1 MKTSTETVSAFTA
14 KTHLS
19 GLLKEVQK
27 GNLYIV
33 TLRGKPIAKIIPYND
48 DIKEDSIE
56 IALQNLN
63 SIRQKIKGNVDI
75 PSMINEGRKH

>member
-33 TLRGKPIAKIIPYND
+33 VLRGKPIAMIIPYTD
-48 DIKEDSIE
+48 ELKVDSIE
-56 IALQNLN
+56 DSESKHYPKKKVLQFSN
-63 SIRQKIKGNVDI
+63 
-75 PSMINEGRKH
+75 P

>member
-27 GNLYIV
+27 GNIYIV
-33 TLRGKPIAKIIPYND
+33 THRGKPIAKIIPYKD
-48 DIKEDSIE
+48 DLKKDSIE

-63 SIRQKIKGNVDI
+63 TIRQKIKGNIDI
-75 PSMINEGRKH
+75 RSMINEGRKH

>member
-56 IALQNLN
+56 VALQNLN
-63 SIRQKIKGNVDI
+63 TVRQKTKGKVAI
-75 PSMINEGRKH
+75 RSMINEGRKH

>member
-33 TLRGKPIAKIIPYND
+33 TLRGKPIAKIIPYIN

-56 IALQNLN
+56 VAIQNLN
-63 SIRQKIKGNVDI
+63 TIRQKIKGKVDI
-75 PSMINEGRKH
+75 RSMINEGRRH

>member
-1 MKTSTETVSAFTA
+1 MKTSIESVSAFTA

-33 TLRGKPIAKIIPYND
+33 TLRGKPIAKIMPYTD
-48 DIKEDSIE
+48 DLKEDSIE
-56 IALQNLN
+56 EALQNLN
-63 SIRQKIKGNVDI
+63 TIRQKIKGKVDI
-75 PSMINEGRKH
+75 HSMINEGRKH